1 MPDRNADSLA
11 RPSLHWQSQL
21 ILLLVLPLIG
31 VFVLLELIQLWPVS
45 SVPVVALAI
54 GAAFAVLVW
63 MLRAAT
69 PASSLTGG
77 LFTMSLYLWTPG
89 WRTLLWSLLALFL

>member
-21 ILLLVLPLIG
+21 ILLLILPLVG

-45 SVPVVALAI
+45 RVPVVALAI

-69 PASSLTGG
+69 PAASLAGG
-77 LFTMSLYLWTPG
+77 LFTVSLYL
-89 WRTLLWSLLALFL
+89 